1 MKNSVINNGTKNVVT
16 NVVSETAILNA
27 VTKKVNQYKVD
38 VLDVNANFK
47 TALRTT
53 NKAIKLLIA
62 SETLSNK
69 QTAICKAILKDDA
82 SYKKFDATVRRTPS
96 KMVTPFYVLQA
107 LYKVVK
113 K

>member
-1 MKNSVINNGTKNVVT
+1 M
-16 NVVSETAILNA
+16 ET
-27 VTKKVNQYKVD
+27 TKKVNEYKVN

-62 SETLSNK
+62 SETLSPK
-69 QTAICKAILKDDA
+69 QVSICKAILKDDA
-82 SYKKFDATVRRTPS
+82 SYKKFDAIVRRT
-96 KMVTPFYVLQA
+96 KNNMVTPFYVLQA
-107 LYKVVK
+107 LYKIGK

>member
-1 MKNSVINNGTKNVVT
+1 M
-16 NVVSETAILNA
+16 ET
-27 VTKKVNQYKVD
+27 TKKVNEYKAQVIE
-38 VLDVNANFK
+38 VNANFK

-62 SETLSNK
+62 SETLSTK
-69 QTAICKAILKDDA
+69 QTATFKAILKNDD

-107 LYKVVK
+107 LYKVSK

>member
-1 MKNSVINNGTKNVVT
+1 M
-16 NVVSETAILNA
+16 ET
-27 VTKKVNQYKVD
+27 TKKTSEYKNQ

-47 TALRTT
+47 IALRTT

-62 SETLSNK
+62 SETLSTK
-69 QTAICKAILKDDA
+69 QMNICKAILKDDA

-107 LYKVVK
+107 IYKIAK

>member
-1 MKNSVINNGTKNVVT
+1 M
-16 NVVSETAILNA
+16 ET
-27 VTKKVNQYKVD
+27 TKKVNEYKVN

-47 TALRTT
+47 IALRTT

-62 SETLSNK
+62 SETLSQK
-69 QTAICKAILKDDA
+69 QVNLCKAILKDDT
-82 SYKKFDATVRRTPS
+82 SYKKFDATVRRTPA

-107 LYKVVK
+107 LYKVAK